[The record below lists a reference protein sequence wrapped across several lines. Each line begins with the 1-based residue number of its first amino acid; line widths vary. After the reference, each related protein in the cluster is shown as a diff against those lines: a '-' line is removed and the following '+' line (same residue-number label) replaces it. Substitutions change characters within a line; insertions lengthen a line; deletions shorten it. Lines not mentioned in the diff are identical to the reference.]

1 MCKAQAKGRTTRFPD
16 VIRILATIAVACA
29 LASPA
34 SAKGVWLAGD
44 MHVHTCYSHDAYCGP
59 ADDNTGPDT
68 FYSSGG
74 TVGERFAEAA
84 AKGLDFVNISDHDDI
99 RAWSDPDFG
108 AFGITGLHAYEASL
122 AGGHAHVVGVDH
134 MYAKGSGD
142 VASTQAMAAAV
153 DADGGL
159 FQANHPSY
167 RIEQVPQ
174 TCDQMASGGT
184 YMHWKYGF
192 AVVPNSLEVWNPT
205 ALLAPAEA
213 YWECWL
219 DRGVKMPATAGS
231 DTHGAL
237 GQVGT
242 PTTWVFSR
250 SPHERDIVRAIDT
263 GRTSLSRL
271 SPALGGLRLLL
282 EADSNGDGRFE
293 AMIGDTV
300 KPGSTLRVRAEG
312 LPNGGMLRVRANGK
326 DLVNDQPLP
335 PGRPV
340 TVKAPKDT
348 GWVRAVLYL
357 PEVLMSQDPGC
368 SPNESPISLCSHD
381 WAVAAMTSP
390 IYLGKQDP
398 EPAAK
403 TAPIPASPPAELD
416 HLSPLRPARQ
426 GG

>member
-1 MCKAQAKGRTTRFPD
+1 MRFLLA
-16 VIRILATIAVACA
+16 ILAVLM
-29 LASPA
+29 LAAPA
-34 SAKGVWLAGD
+34 AAKPSGTWLAGD
-44 MHVHTCYSHDAYCGP
+44 MHVHTCYSHGAYCGP
-59 ADDNTGPDT
+59 TDDNTGPDA

-74 TVGERFAEAA
+74 TVGERFAEAT
-84 AKGLDFVNISDHDDI
+84 AKNLDFVNISDHDDI
-99 RAWSDPDFG
+99 RAWTDP
-108 AFGITGLHAYEASL
+108 AFGLYGIVGLHGYEASL

-142 VASTQAMAAAV
+142 VASTQAMDAAV
-153 DADGGL
+153 NADGGI

-167 RIEQVPQ
+167 RIEKVPE
-174 TCDQMASGGT
+174 TCDQMAGGGT

-219 DRGVKMPATAGS
+219 ERGAKMPATAGS

-250 SPHERDIVRAIDT
+250 SRRERDIVHAIDT
-263 GRTSLSRL
+263 GRPSLSRL

-282 EADSNGDGRFE
+282 EADANGDGKYE
-293 AMIGDTV
+293 SMIGDTV
-300 KPGSTLRVRAEG
+300 KPGATLRVRAEG
-312 LPNGGMLRVRANGK
+312 VPNGGLVRVRANAKDVVKDAVLAPGK
-326 DLVNDQPLP
+326 SLTL
-335 PGRPV
+335 
-340 TVKAPKDT
+340 KAPRQE

-357 PEVLMSQDPGC
+357 PEILMSRDPGC

-381 WAVAAMTSP
+381 LAVAAMTSP
-390 IYLGKQDP
+390 IYLGTPDA
-398 EPAAK
+398 EPTASSAPVPA
-403 TAPIPASPPAELD
+403 TAPTELD
-416 HLSPLRPARQ
+416 SLPRLRPAKQ

>member
-1 MCKAQAKGRTTRFPD
+1 MKRVLAAFALLCVFAQPAWAKGT
-16 VIRILATIAVACA
+16 
-29 LASPA
+29 
-34 SAKGVWLAGD
+34 WLAGD

-59 ADDNTGPDT
+59 TDDNTGPDT

-84 AKGLDFVNISDHDDI
+84 AKGLDFVSISDHDDV
-99 RAWSDPDFG
+99 RAWADPDFG
-108 AFGITGLHAYEASL
+108 AFGVTGLRSYEASL
-122 AGGHAHVVGVDH
+122 AGGHAHLVGVDH
-134 MYAKGSGD
+134 VYSKGSGD
-142 VASTQAMAAAV
+142 VASTQAMDAAV
-153 DADGGL
+153 NADGGI

-167 RIEQVPQ
+167 RIERIPE

-192 AVVPNSLEVWNPT
+192 AVVPNSLEIWNTT
-205 ALLAPAEA
+205 ALLGPAEA

-219 DRGVKMPATAGS
+219 DRGVKMPATSGS

-242 PTTWVFSR
+242 PATWVFSR
-250 SPHERDIVRAIDT
+250 SRSADDIVRAIAT

-271 SPALGGLRLLL
+271 SPGLGGLRLIL
-282 EADSNGDGRFE
+282 EADKNGDGRFE
-293 AMIGDTV
+293 SMIGDTV
-300 KPGSTLRVRAEG
+300 KPGATLRVRADG
-312 LPNGGMLRVRANGK
+312 VPNGGLLRVRSNGK
-326 DLVNDQPLP
+326 DLVEDKLLP
-335 PGRPV
+335 PGQAL
-340 TVKAPKDT
+340 TLKAPKRE

-357 PEVLMSQDPGC
+357 PEILMSQDPGC

-390 IYLGKQDP
+390 IYLGTPDVT
-398 EPAAK
+398 PAAK
-403 TAPIPASPPAELD
+403 TAPIPATPPAELD
-416 HLSPLRPARQ
+416 NLSPLRPAKQ

>member
-1 MCKAQAKGRTTRFPD
+1 M
-16 VIRILATIAVACA
+16 IRILATTALLCA
-29 LASPA
+29 LVTPVA
-34 SAKGVWLAGD
+34 SAAGKPVWLAGD

-59 ADDNTGPDT
+59 TDDNTGPDT

-99 RAWSDPDFG
+99 RAWADPDFG
-108 AFGITGLHAYEASL
+108 AFGITGLHSYEASL

-134 MYAKGSGD
+134 VYAKGTGD
-142 VASTQAMAAAV
+142 VPSTQAMAAAV
-153 DADGGL
+153 DEDGGI

-205 ALLAPAEA
+205 ALLAPSEA

-242 PTTWVFSR
+242 PTTWVLSR
-250 SPHERDIVRAIDT
+250 SRREADIVKAIDT

-282 EADSNGDGRFE
+282 EADSNGDGRYE

-300 KPGSTLRVRAEG
+300 KPGARLRVRAEG
-312 LPNGGMLRVRANGK
+312 VPNGGLVRVRANGE
-326 DLVNDQPLP
+326 DLVRDQPLA
-335 PGRPV
+335 PGKSL
-340 TVKAPKDT
+340 TLKAPNQE

-357 PEVLMSQDPGC
+357 PEVLMAQDPGC

-381 WAVAAMTSP
+381 FAVAAMTSP
-390 IYLGKQDP
+390 IYLGHQDA
-398 EPAAK
+398 EPAA
-403 TAPIPASPPAELD
+403 PARPLSGPAPAELD
-416 HLSPLRPARQ
+416 GLPPLRPSTQ